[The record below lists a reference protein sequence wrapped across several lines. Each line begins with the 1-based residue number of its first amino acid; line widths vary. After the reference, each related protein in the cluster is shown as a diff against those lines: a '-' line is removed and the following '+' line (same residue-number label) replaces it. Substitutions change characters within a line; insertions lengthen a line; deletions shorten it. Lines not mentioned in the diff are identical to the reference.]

1 MKILNSANPSL
12 NPKRTNEGHSEWLRL
27 QWTKCT
33 QKIEGVLFFL
43 AIQSNKIR
51 SNHVQKIRE
60 RDRTAMKGGR
70 RDFFIIIIFHQ
81 RRTVESKSTGEKFE
95 SQHWW
100 RSALSRNGYLWLI
113 ETKTSKNHSIAED
126 LRSHEMA
133 TTRVGGEDSGAG
145 APGAAACRRQVPP
158 PPVVSTQYIEG
169 KWS

>member
-70 RDFFIIIIFHQ
+70 QDFFFIFHQ
-81 RRTVESKSTGEKFE
+81 RRNVESKSTGEKFE
-95 SQHWW
+95 SQHWGRSALSKKW
-100 RSALSRNGYLWLI
+100 LPLTDWNKNIQEPQHCGRSALSRKWLPPEWAARI
-113 ETKTSKNHSIAED
+113 RELE
-126 LRSHEMA
+126 LR
-133 TTRVGGEDSGAG
+133 VQQL
-145 APGAAACRRQVPP
+145 AADKYHRHQ
-158 PPVVSTQYIEG
+158 
-169 KWS
+169 